1 MKWIPVPASA
11 RVAWPRSYPPGP
23 NTGSSGRDRRGRGT
37 RWVTA
42 TRLALDWK
50 AGTLRVTHGV
60 KRVSLSYLAFLLQKR
75 FGINLTTRLPNVSAS
90 FFHTGTIIIRLVRV
104 AFHPCGFARS
114 FPQPDRRLWGPGD
127 LRPGSVKGLRCLH
140 RRAAGAPLTGSG
152 RPPDNRAPGF
162 AGRSRMLCFL
172 LAKGASGTDTG
183 LPVLIGLARCRRLA

>member
-1 MKWIPVPASA
+1 M
-11 RVAWPRSYPPGP
+11 
-23 NTGSSGRDRRGRGT
+23 
-37 RWVTA
+37 
-42 TRLALDWK
+42 
-50 AGTLRVTHGV
+50 THGV

-140 RRAAGAPLTGSG
+140 RRPALDGFRPSPGQSSAGFCGEKPHVVLS
-152 RPPDNRAPGF
+152 PG
-162 AGRSRMLCFL
+162 
-172 LAKGASGTDTG
+172 
-183 LPVLIGLARCRRLA
+183 